1 MDGFVEKE
9 LATGVTFYER
19 VGPSEARESSET
31 KAPSMEEQ
39 MLEVDARLN
48 SIEHLVRSNEELRVA
63 VEEAFDQDFKDA
75 IEENIIVIAKLKAE
89 LLSARQAIFEQYGVT
104 IPLPE
109 RVFECPGLRPWK
121 TLRRTSCLSAQ
132 NQAPILRGL
141 KIGRAS
147 CRERV

>member
-109 RVFECPGLRPWK
+109 RVFECPEGLY
-121 TLRRTSCLSAQ
+121 
-132 NQAPILRGL
+132 I
-141 KIGRAS
+141 
-147 CRERV
+147 